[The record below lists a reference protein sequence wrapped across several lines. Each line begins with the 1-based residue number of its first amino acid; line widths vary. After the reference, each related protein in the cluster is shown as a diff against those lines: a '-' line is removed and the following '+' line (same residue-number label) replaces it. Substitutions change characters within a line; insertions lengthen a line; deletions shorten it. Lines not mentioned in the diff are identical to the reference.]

1 MAACPL
7 FFISMKESI
16 IINTL
21 LDGLATQQT
30 LTNML
35 LVCEQ

>member
-1 MAACPL
+1 
-7 FFISMKESI
+7 MKESI